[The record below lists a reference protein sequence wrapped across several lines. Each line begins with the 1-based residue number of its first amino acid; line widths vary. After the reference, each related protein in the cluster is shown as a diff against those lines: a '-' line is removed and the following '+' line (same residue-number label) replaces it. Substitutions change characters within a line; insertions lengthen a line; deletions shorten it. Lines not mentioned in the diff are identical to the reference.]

1 MQSHFGK
8 GSESMELGVT
18 IMPELQDT
26 GNSGNTKTVFRFR
39 TTYSKGSGS
48 ANLVEKSSGDSNGN
62 FSAMTGSVED
72 SRDLSD
78 SGDSLILVIHLALM
92 IHLTLTICP

>member
-48 ANLVEKSSGDSNGN
+48 ANLVEKSSGDSNVN
-62 FSAMTGSVED
+62 FSAMTGSVE
-72 SRDLSD
+72 D